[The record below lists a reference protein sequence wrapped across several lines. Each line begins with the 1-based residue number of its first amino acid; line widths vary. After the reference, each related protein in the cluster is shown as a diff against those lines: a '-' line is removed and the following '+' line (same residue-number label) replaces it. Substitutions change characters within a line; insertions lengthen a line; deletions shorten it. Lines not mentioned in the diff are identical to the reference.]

1 MRSCL
6 FLGALGAFLLTL
18 TTVSVAQSDVLGTSR
33 PSRGVTRPAGTDA
46 EIPTAPASIPNA
58 GGMTVSRD
66 SKLTAGDQ
74 ISLKIVEDHDPE
86 LLTMVTDTGEVE
98 VNGLGR
104 VMVSGR
110 TTNEAQAI
118 IASYLRQKYYH
129 QATVQVAIVRKAVGM
144 IRPFKVVVAGKVGRP
159 GPQYFTNAGP
169 LTLSEAVVVA
179 GTNLYSD
186 ISKVRLT
193 RGGKSTD
200 YNVEQISKGKTD
212 LDVRLQDGDQ
222 IYIPSRNWIIRNQ

>member
-1 MRSCL
+1 MHSCL
-6 FLGALGAFLLTL
+6 FLGAIAALLLAQPTGSIAQGDALG
-18 TTVSVAQSDVLGTSR
+18 VAR
-33 PSRGVTRPAGTDA
+33 PARGVNRPATGDSDIPSLPATIPGT
-46 EIPTAPASIPNA
+46 
-58 GGMTVSRD
+58 GGMTVSRN

-74 ISLKIVEDHDPE
+74 ISLKIIEDRDPE

-110 TTNEAQAI
+110 TTDEAQAV

-169 LTLSEAVVVA
+169 LSLSEAVVVA

-200 YNVEQISKGKTD
+200 YNVEQISKGRTD
-212 LDVRLQDGDQ
+212 LDVILQDGDQ
-222 IYIPSRNWIIRNQ
+222 IFIPARGIIWRTQ

>member
-1 MRSCL
+1 MHSCL
-6 FLGALGAFLLTL
+6 FLGAIAALLLAQPTG
-18 TTVSVAQSDVLGTSR
+18 SIAQSDALGVARPARGVSR
-33 PSRGVTRPAGTDA
+33 PATGDSDIPSLPAAIPGT
-46 EIPTAPASIPNA
+46 
-58 GGMTVSRD
+58 GGMTVSRN
-66 SKLTAGDQ
+66 SKLAAGDL
-74 ISLKIVEDHDPE
+74 ISLKIVEDRDPE
-86 LLTMVTDTGEVE
+86 LPTVVTDTGEVE
-98 VNGLGR
+98 INGLGR
-104 VMVSGR
+104 VMVVGR
-110 TTNEAQAI
+110 TTDEAQAM
-118 IASYLRQKYYH
+118 IASYLKQRYYH
-129 QATVQVAIVRKAVGM
+129 QATVQMAIIKKAQGI
-144 IRPFKVVVAGKVGRP
+144 IRPFKVVVAGKVGRQ

-200 YNVEQISKGKTD
+200 YNVEQISKGKTE

>member
-1 MRSCL
+1 MHSCL
-6 FLGALGAFLLTL
+6 FLGAIAAFFLAQP
-18 TTVSVAQSDVLGTSR
+18 TVSIAQGDVLGTGR
-33 PSRGVTRPAGTDA
+33 PSRGVNRPATGDSDIPSLPAAIPGT
-46 EIPTAPASIPNA
+46 
-58 GGMTVSRD
+58 GGMTVSRN

-74 ISLKIVEDHDPE
+74 ISLRIIEDRDPE

-110 TTNEAQAI
+110 TTDEAQAI
-118 IASYLRQKYYH
+118 IASYLKQKYYH
-129 QATVQVAIVRKAVGM
+129 QATVQMAIVRKTGKES
-144 IRPFKVVVAGKVGRP
+144 RPFKVLVAGKVGRP

-186 ISKVRLT
+186 LSKVRLT

-200 YNVEQISKGKTD
+200 YNVEQISKGKTE
-212 LDVRLQDGDQ
+212 LDVTLQDGDQ
-222 IYIPSRNWIIRNQ
+222 IYVPPRNWIIRSQ